1 MTVTTATTA
10 ELDGPPPGPP
20 AGPPPGAR
28 YRRHLTM
35 RTALVELWRAR
46 GLIRTLVERD
56 LRIRYKQT
64 ILGFAWAVITPVMLM
79 LVFTIFVQ
87 RAAHFATGG
96 VPYALFTY
104 IGLVPWTF
112 FASALSQGGVSLMSN
127 LALLNKV
134 YCPREVFPIS
144 SMITAGF
151 DAAVSSLVLVVLFA
165 VYRYPPALATL
176 WLPVLL
182 AIMVVFTLGVTLVC
196 SSVLIYLRD
205 MRYVLPMVVQV
216 GLFATPVAY
225 GITFIPAGLRP
236 EYAFVDPIAPV
247 LDSLRRTVLHGL
259 QPEWNLLWIAA
270 VASFL
275 WLVVGY
281 LVFKRLETGIA
292 DIA

>member
-1 MTVTTATTA
+1 MTAATGTLP
-10 ELDGPPPGPP
+10 ELSGPPPEPP
-20 AGPPPGAR
+20 TEPPPGTR
-28 YRRHLTM
+28 YRRRLTM
-35 RTALVELWRAR
+35 RSAMVELWRAR

-64 ILGFAWAVITPVMLM
+64 VLGFAWAVITPVMLM

-87 RAAHFATGG
+87 QAAHFATGG

-112 FASALSQGGVSLMSN
+112 FASALSQGGLSLISN

-151 DAAVSSLVLVVLFA
+151 DATVSTLVLVVLFA
-165 VYRYPPALATL
+165 IYRYPPALATL
-176 WLPVLL
+176 WLPLLL

-196 SSVLIYLRD
+196 SSVLVYLRD
-205 MRYVLPMVVQV
+205 VRYVLPMVVQV

-225 GITFIPAGLRP
+225 SITFIPAGLRP
-236 EYAFVDPIAPV
+236 AYAFVDPMAPI

-259 QPEWNLLWIAA
+259 PPEWSLLWIAA
-270 VASFL
+270 LASCL
-275 WLVVGY
+275 WLVAGY
-281 LVFKRLETGIA
+281 FVFKRLETGIA